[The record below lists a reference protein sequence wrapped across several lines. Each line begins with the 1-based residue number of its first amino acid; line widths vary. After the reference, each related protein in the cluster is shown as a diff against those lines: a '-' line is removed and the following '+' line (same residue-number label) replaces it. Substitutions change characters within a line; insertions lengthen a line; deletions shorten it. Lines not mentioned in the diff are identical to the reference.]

1 MPAPAITSATLL
13 TKSKRQS
20 WAAIQ
25 LHDRAVK
32 FIEAG
37 AITHGFRAERSAERC
52 RILANSN
59 LHLATR
65 LARSDRRSA

>member
-1 MPAPAITSATLL
+1 MPAATITSATLL
-13 TKSKRQS
+13 AKSKRQI
-20 WAAIQ
+20 WASIE

-32 FIEAG
+32 FIQAG
-37 AITHGFRAERSAERC
+37 AIIHGFRAERAAERC

-65 LARSDRRSA
+65 LAHLA